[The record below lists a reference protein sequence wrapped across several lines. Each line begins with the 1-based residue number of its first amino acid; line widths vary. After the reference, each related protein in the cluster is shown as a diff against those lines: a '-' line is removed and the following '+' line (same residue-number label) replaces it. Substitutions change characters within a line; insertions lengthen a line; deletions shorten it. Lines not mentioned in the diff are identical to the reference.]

1 MYKLTEK
8 ENLLRLLE
16 TGYPEYLPEYDFYG
30 WGAGTTMFQD
40 KKSPDGYILDE
51 FGVEMTTSESS
62 MGGFMP
68 VPGRIFLKDIRKWRD
83 VVKLPDLSGID
94 WERQAKKDMEGHDWV
109 TKPVILH
116 NLGYFMLL
124 MNMMGFVDGLCA
136 MEEEPEEV
144 YALFDHVSGYFLEK
158 EKALLKYY
166 HGDIYELADDTAAM
180 QFPFISQETYRKL
193 VKPFA
198 KREADLALNAGL
210 KIGMHDCGKCESFI
224 DDWLDIGVSLWEPAQ
239 VGNDLLA
246 VQKKYHGRLTFAG
259 GWDNQGAISFPDT
272 PDEELAQ
279 AVRDYIDRYAPGGGF
294 AFMAHVVG
302 NERQD
307 VFKRKTALVHQV
319 YLDYGRD
326 WYQRHGA

>member
-30 WGAGTTMFQD
+30 WGTGTSMFRD
-40 KKSPDGYILDE
+40 RKSPDGYMVDE
-51 FGVEMTTSESS
+51 FGVEMTTSEAS

-83 VVKLPDLSGID
+83 VVKLPDLSGVD
-94 WERQAKKDMEGHDWV
+94 WERQAEKDMKGKDWV
-109 TKPVILH
+109 TKPVIVH

-144 YALFDHVSGYFLEK
+144 YALFDYVSGYFLEK

-180 QFPFISQETYRKL
+180 QFPFISRETYQKL

-210 KIGMHDCGKCESFI
+210 KIGMHDRGKCESFI
-224 DDWLDIGVSLWEPAQ
+224 DDWVDMGVSLWEPAQ

-246 VQKKYHGRLTFAG
+246 VQKKYHGKLTFAG
-259 GWDNQGAISFPDT
+259 GWDNQGPISFPDT
-272 PDEELAQ
+272 PDEELAE
-279 AVRDYIDRYAPGGGF
+279 AVRAYIDRYAPGGGF

-302 NERQD
+302 NEQQE
-307 VFKRKTALVHQV
+307 VFRRKSALVHQI

-326 WYQRHGA
+326 WYQRHGG

>member
-30 WGAGTTMFQD
+30 WGAGTTMFREQ
-40 KKSPDGYILDE
+40 KSPDGYIVDE
-51 FGVEMTTSESS
+51 FGVEMTTSEAS
-62 MGGFMP
+62 MGGYMP

-83 VVKLPDLSGID
+83 VVKLPDISHVD
-94 WERQAKKDMEGHDWV
+94 WERQAEKDMKGKDWV
-109 TKPVILH
+109 TKPVIVH

-144 YALFDHVSGYFLEK
+144 YALFDYVSGYFLEK

-180 QFPFISQETYRKL
+180 QFPFISTETYRKL

-198 KREADLALNAGL
+198 KREADLALNAQRG
-210 KIGMHDCGKCESFI
+210 GRRHPPGC
-224 DDWLDIGVSLWEPAQ
+224 PA
-239 VGNDLLA
+239 A
-246 VQKKYHGRLTFAG
+246 SR
-259 GWDNQGAISFPDT
+259 
-272 PDEELAQ
+272 
-279 AVRDYIDRYAPGGGF
+279 
-294 AFMAHVVG
+294 
-302 NERQD
+302 
-307 VFKRKTALVHQV
+307 
-319 YLDYGRD
+319 
-326 WYQRHGA
+326 

>member
-1 MYKLTEK
+1 MENGGENMYKLTEK

-30 WGAGTTMFQD
+30 WGTGTSMFRD
-40 KKSPDGYILDE
+40 RKSPDGYMVDE
-51 FGVEMTTSESS
+51 FGVEMTTSEAS

-83 VVKLPDLSGID
+83 VVKLPDLSGVD
-94 WERQAKKDMEGHDWV
+94 WERQAEKDMKGKDWV
-109 TKPVILH
+109 TKPVIVH

-144 YALFDHVSGYFLEK
+144 YALFDYVSGYFLEK

-180 QFPFISQETYRKL
+180 QFPFISRETYQKL

-210 KIGMHDCGKCESFI
+210 KLLDRAGAECISCSHNYFFPLLLKAVCKLTNGGRFTNTVNTHKQNHSDTIWIHIKFI
-224 DDWLDIGVSLWEPAQ
+224 VLLTTKQ
-239 VGNDLLA
+239 VCQFLG
-246 VQKKYHGRLTFAG
+246 QHRLKLSCIFNSPFFHFFT
-259 GWDNQGAISFPDT
+259 Q
-272 PDEELAQ
+272 
-279 AVRDYIDRYAPGGGF
+279 
-294 AFMAHVVG
+294 
-302 NERQD
+302 
-307 VFKRKTALVHQV
+307 VFN
-319 YLDYGRD
+319 
-326 WYQRHGA
+326 